1 MWINDATRDFLGW
14 AIAAAA
20 IAGAI
25 VLTSIQPGHAANDI
39 YATFKDSGSIVSG
52 EPIVTLRV
60 PGGLY
65 AIFGK
70 INIDQDDTTEWVTV
84 VCTLRAALDIDRDVS
99 RLQRSGAAEID
110 NATIRLQLVT
120 VLDFDDTN
128 AIELSCK
135 FETAESSLLSFRFA
149 KITAI
154 RLDGNRCSK
163 PSPADCMSF

>member
-1 MWINDATRDFLGW
+1 MLIVDGTRDFFGS

-20 IAGAI
+20 IMGAI
-25 VLTSIQPGHAANDI
+25 VLMSIQPGYAANDI
-39 YATFKDSGSIVSG
+39 YATVKDAGSIVSG
-52 EPIVTLRV
+52 EPIVSLRV

-70 INIDQDDTTEWVTV
+70 INIDQDTKEWVTV

-99 RLQRSGAAEID
+99 RLQPSGYGSSVD

-135 FETAESSLLSFRFA
+135 FEASESSLLSFRSA
-149 KITAI
+149 RITAI